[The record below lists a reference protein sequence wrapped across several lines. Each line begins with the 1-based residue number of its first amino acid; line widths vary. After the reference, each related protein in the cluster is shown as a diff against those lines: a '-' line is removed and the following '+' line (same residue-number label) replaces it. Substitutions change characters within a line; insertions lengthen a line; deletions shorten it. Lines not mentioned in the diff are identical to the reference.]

1 MLPRRK
7 LPEVFRCLGHNI
19 VIKLEDD
26 TASWLSIYRDIELHD
41 HVLASKRAPI
51 VRFPHEN
58 VGPVARIGV
67 RRVQGKPSG
76 CKCYNNI
83 HVLPS

>member
-1 MLPRRK
+1 
-7 LPEVFRCLGHNI
+7 
-19 VIKLEDD
+19 
-26 TASWLSIYRDIELHD
+26 
-41 HVLASKRAPI
+41 VLASKRAPI

-76 CKCYNNI
+76 CKCCNDI